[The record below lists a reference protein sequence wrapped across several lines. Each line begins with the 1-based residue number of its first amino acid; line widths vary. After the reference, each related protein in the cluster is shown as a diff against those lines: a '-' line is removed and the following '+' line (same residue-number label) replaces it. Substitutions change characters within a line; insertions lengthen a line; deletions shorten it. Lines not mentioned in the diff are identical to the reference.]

1 MHVCPC
7 MYCEI
12 NQLFLIK
19 RVATTKT
26 RMVNA
31 TSVSPTVEWNEISQ
45 QDVGSRV
52 DEAVIVKLV
61 VQSLFLVFGTFGNS
75 LIIGVYWRKVNKT
88 TTDVLI
94 MGLAWSDLF
103 VSLLRFRNITYFVA
117 LLAVKEI
124 GLFFHLMKV
133 FNVLAL
139 ENSVLTMGLIAI
151 DRFDCVCRPHNRLFN
166 KRRTQVALLCS
177 FAFSII
183 ILLPLALETAVPSLK
198 IKNITLIFQLIGYIT
213 VLVTIIVC
221 YGRVYSTIRRQV
233 KVGGRVLN
241 NKCWTASSRRPTCK
255 TQQVNS
261 VSRNISQ
268 SCQSAKWYDGSD
280 AGTSFEQ
287 STFRMRQSETT
298 HQKSDKR
305 CHTTKMNRI
314 GHLSDLEERDPAN
327 EPSTSNTV
335 RVHRNPPSVAVSA
348 MRAAMQRS
356 VTRMLLI
363 TSVVFLLT
371 WLPYWI
377 FVALSLA
384 KLRGGEIGDDVLTM
398 LSHITISVPFNSV
411 VNPLIYGVANKRFRK
426 DCKEFC
432 RKNKC
437 W

>member
-1 MHVCPC
+1 MYVCAC
-7 MYCEI
+7 TVRSI
-12 NQLFLIK
+12 NFLIK

-31 TSVSPTVEWNEISQ
+31 TIVSPTVEWNKISQ

-52 DEAVIVKLV
+52 DEAIGKSIVNLM
-61 VQSLFLVFGTFGNS
+61 FLVFGTFGNS
-75 LIIGVYWRKVNKT
+75 LILGVYWKKVNKS

-94 MGLAWSDLF
+94 MGLAWSDLS
-103 VSLLRFRNITYFVA
+103 VSLLRFRNMTYFVA
-117 LLAVKEI
+117 VLAGKDI
-124 GLFFHLMKV
+124 GLFFHVTNV
-133 FNVLAL
+133 FSVLAL

-166 KRRTQVALLCS
+166 KRRTKVAFVCS
-177 FAFSII
+177 FAFSMV
-183 ILLPLALETAVPSLK
+183 ILLPLALETAVPSLN
-198 IKNITLIFQLIGYIT
+198 IKNITLIFQIICYIT
-213 VLVTIIVC
+213 ALVMIIVC
-221 YGRVYSTIRRQV
+221 YGRVYSAIRRQV
-233 KVGGRVLN
+233 RVGGRVLN
-241 NKCWTASSRRPTCK
+241 NECWTASSRRPTCK

-261 VSRNISQ
+261 ISRNISQ
-268 SCQSAKWYDGSD
+268 SCQSAKRYHGSD

-298 HQKSDKR
+298 RQKSDKR
-305 CHTTKMNRI
+305 CLTTKMNRI

-335 RVHRNPPSVAVSA
+335 RLHRNPPSVAVSA

-356 VTRMLLI
+356 VTRMMLI

-398 LSHITISVPFNSV
+398 SYHFVLSVPFNSV

-426 DCKEFC
+426 DCTEFC
-432 RKNKC
+432 RKIKC